1 MSARG
6 TIVQPLPRRIVYW
19 TPAENFQFGACG
31 SSLPLRSTATPVE
44 TVKGS
49 GPVGVANR
57 PRSGAEGLAMVA
69 ASASQIEKAPVVL
82 VPGTGTGPARP
93 SAPLKAVTKVLAP
106 IALPAVFGMT
116 TQLEALVTSLMITE
130 SVRPPETSRGS
141 ESSRSLILE
150 CR

>member
-6 TIVQPLPRRIVYW
+6 TIVMPLSRRTVYW

-49 GPVGVANR
+49 GPVGVANS
-57 PRSGAEGLAMVA
+57 PRSGADGLAMVA
-69 ASASQIEKAPVVL
+69 ASASQTEKAPVVL

-93 SAPLKAVTKVLAP
+93 RAPLKAVTRVLAP
-106 IALPAVFGMT
+106 SALPAVLGVRGQIGAVGASF
-116 TQLEALVTSLMITE
+116 MIT
-130 SVRPPETSRGS
+130 VS
-141 ESSRSLILE
+141 ER
-150 CR
+150 